1 MKRTWKALIAVPILA
16 GLAAVV
22 HWTYAQNPGNDLEHG
37 FRNPPDSAWPR
48 TWWHWTGGNVTKEGI
63 TKDLEWM
70 KRVGI
75 AGMQLADVSSGRGQT
90 TEKKIEF
97 GSPERMDA
105 LRHAASESRRLGLEM
120 ALFSSPGWS
129 ETGGPWVKPEQAM
142 KKLVWSETIV
152 EGPRKFEG
160 KLPQPPSNNFD
171 RNIALASLRI
181 GVDPNAPKELVAK
194 LRELGAKP
202 REVGPRPTVAG
213 MGGGALGV
221 EGAAAFDEYVR
232 RKAKETGLDLANLPE
247 PAGRGSGGGGRGG
260 AAGEGARGGPGGP
273 PANPMRRPTGIPAS

>member
-1 MKRTWKALIAVPILA
+1 
-16 GLAAVV
+16 
-22 HWTYAQNPGNDLEHG
+22 
-37 FRNPPDSAWPR
+37 
-48 TWWHWTGGNVTKEGI
+48 
-63 TKDLEWM
+63 
-70 KRVGI
+70 
-75 AGMQLADVSSGRGQT
+75 
-90 TEKKIEF
+90 
-97 GSPERMDA
+97 
-105 LRHAASESRRLGLEM
+105 M